1 MLNSIA
7 ISGRLTQVPTLQV
20 KNNGESE
27 LKFLRFTIACQ
38 RNFKNSDG
46 TYSADF
52 IDCVAWRGTAQFIQ
66 AHFAKGQ
73 EIIIKGEL
81 RTDMYT
87 DKEGKSRKSTYI
99 NVESAYFAGAKKTNE
114 AAPISA
120 PDEIPIPDDEYAP
133 PLEAYLDPESEL

>member
-7 ISGRLTQVPTLQV
+7 ISGRLTQAPTLQV
-20 KNNGESE
+20 KNNDGND

-38 RNFKNSDG
+38 RNFKNSDD

-66 AHFAKGQ
+66 AHFVKGQ

-81 RTDMYT
+81 RANMYT
-87 DKEGKSRKSTYI
+87 DKEGNSRKSTFV

-114 AAPISA
+114 AAPIPT

-133 PLEAYLDPESEL
+133 PLETYLDPESEL

>member
-20 KNNGESE
+20 KDNGESE

-99 NVESAYFAGAKKTNE
+99 NVESVYFAGAKKTNE
-114 AAPISA
+114 AASIPAS
-120 PDEIPIPDDEYAP
+120 DEIPIPDDEYAP
-133 PLEAYLDPESEL
+133 PLEAYVDYESEL